1 MFLGVIKDRFDAGL
15 GVTDPKN
22 VSIED
27 LRLEDV
33 INKTPI
39 RDNHGYDRGGITYR
53 R

>member
-1 MFLGVIKDRFDAGL
+1 MFIGVIKDRFDAGL
-15 GVTDPKN
+15 SVTDPKN